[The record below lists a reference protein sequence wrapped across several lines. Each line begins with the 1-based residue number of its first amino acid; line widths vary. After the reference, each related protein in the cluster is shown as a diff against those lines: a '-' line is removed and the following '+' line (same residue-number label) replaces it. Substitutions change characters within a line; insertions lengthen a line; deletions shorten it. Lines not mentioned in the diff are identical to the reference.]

1 MKLYDAHCHL
11 SGAACHTVVLNGTCP
26 ADWLKVV
33 GFAEKDPA
41 HIFPAIG
48 LHPWRVPDAPSDWQT
63 SFLQQIDAAKAVGEI
78 GLDQRIEGYD
88 IERQQAAFRWQLEQ
102 AAQRNLPVSI
112 HCLKASDSLL
122 HILKTQ
128 PCPKRGIH
136 LHAYSGSAE
145 QVSHFA
151 QWNTYF
157 SFHAGQLGGRAKK
170 APAAL
175 QAVPIDR
182 LLIESDA
189 PDTIP
194 ACEDHASFLLR
205 GYQRATE
212 LRGLTVEA
220 LAEQVAANFKR
231 YFLYD

>member
-11 SGAACHTVVLNGTCP
+11 FGASRHKVVVNGTCP
-26 ADWLKVV
+26 ADWREVIE
-33 GFAEKDPA
+33 FAEKDPQV
-41 HIFPAIG
+41 ISAIG
-48 LHPWRVPDAPSDWQT
+48 LHPWQVQDAPSDWQA
-63 SFLQQIDAAKAVGEI
+63 SFFKQIDSAQAVGEI
-78 GLDQRIEGYD
+78 GLDQWIEGYD
-88 IERQQAAFRWQLEQ
+88 IERQQAAFSWQLEQ

-122 HILKTQ
+122 RILKTQ

-151 QWNTYF
+151 QWDAYF
-157 SFHAGQLGGRAKK
+157 SFHAGQLGDRAQK

-194 ACEDHASFLLR
+194 SSEAHATFLLR
-205 GYQRATE
+205 GYQRAAE